1 MGVPLPSGGT
11 YPPLMSYTDRTA
23 TLLETYHM
31 HLIMDQQ
38 ETQVEQARSA

>member
-11 YPPLMSYTDRTA
+11 YPPLLPYTDRNA
-23 TLLETYHM
+23 SLRDTYQM

-38 ETQVEQARSA
+38 ETQVEQVRSA